1 MIFPPF
7 RILHLAVM
15 ICQRCPDYLTPQ
27 GMASLHF
34 RILHLATM
42 TYLHSLDCLIPES
55 MIFLPFQILP

>member
-1 MIFPPF
+1 
-7 RILHLAVM
+7 M
-15 ICQRCPDYLTPQ
+15 ICQCCPDYLTPQ